1 VWERVKGWAG
11 DAGCGATGPPVPP
24 VPSGERAGEGDL
36 KIILGKG
43 GGRGGTYVEGS
54 IWRWDRWDHVPVAL
68 ERPGGPICAARCL
81 SGWTPLWRGGQV
93 APYGSGGPMR
103 SCFGPVHRV
112 LSRFCAPCL
121 VSVLCTVSCFGP
133 VHRVLSRFLSGCPM
147 LLRHMRTVPPC
158 HTCPARPL
166 PGPPARGLHV
176 ARYIYTGQ
184 QTRPSVVPPVACTG
198 LCLYYHVDLCFLGVL
213 VLFGNLCF
221 LGGDLCF
228 LGIVSREQHLLHGRH
243 VFREQHLLHG
253 RHVPLVPQCCR
264 GACCTEDT
272 PPTPPR
278 PFRAE
283 VVSGA
288 RSLCSQRMASFAHS
302 LASPLPGE
310 SPRRLTNQSNT
321 SRSWSQ
327 YSACSCYKKSQPR
340 DSL

>member
-1 VWERVKGWAG
+1 
-11 DAGCGATGPPVPP
+11 
-24 VPSGERAGEGDL
+24 
-36 KIILGKG
+36 
-43 GGRGGTYVEGS
+43 
-54 IWRWDRWDHVPVAL
+54 
-68 ERPGGPICAARCL
+68 
-81 SGWTPLWRGGQV
+81 
-93 APYGSGGPMR
+93 
-103 SCFGPVHRV
+103 
-112 LSRFCAPCL
+112 
-121 VSVLCTVSCFGP
+121 
-133 VHRVLSRFLSGCPM
+133 M

-243 VFREQHLLHG
+243 V
-253 RHVPLVPQCCR
+253 PLVPQCCR

-321 SRSWSQ
+321 GGLLGQ
-327 YSACSCYKKSQPR
+327 YPACSCYKKSQPR
-340 DSL
+340 ESL